1 MEVKDCL
8 VRGAQ
13 DAITAA
19 EVGMLTGM
27 PEGAVHSEI
36 ERLRQRGLPVCRLPE
51 GGYYLAPPH
60 KMAGEGDAK

>member
-1 MEVKDCL
+1 MKVKDCL

-36 ERLRQRGLPVCRLPE
+36 ERLRQRGLPE